1 MKAWRILLAAV
12 ACLGPALQ
20 YGLMVY
26 DETLV
31 SAAVKSVEFFSY
43 FTILSNML
51 AAATLTAPLVAPH
64 SRFAAWAEQSGP
76 RAAIAT
82 YLTITAVV
90 YHTLLASQWNPQGL
104 RFVSN
109 LTLHTITPLAYLT
122 DLALRGGQGEARWIA
137 AAKAMAYPALFGAWT
152 LIHGALSGFYPYPF
166 MNVTKRGYT
175 AVVLTMIEMSIAFA
189 LVALIFVALSRVRSK
204 VALERPASE
213 TCSSEQVSPL

>member
-1 MKAWRILLAAV
+1 MRIWRILIAAI

-51 AAATLTAPLVAPH
+51 AAAALTAPLIVPN
-64 SRFAAWAEQSGP
+64 SRFAQWAEQSGP

-104 RFVSN
+104 RMVSN
-109 LTLHTITPLAYLT
+109 IILHTITPLTYLI
-122 DLALRGGQGEARWIA
+122 DLALRGGQGQARWMA
-137 AAKAMAYPALFGAWT
+137 AAKAMAFPALFGAWT
-152 LIHGALSGFYPYPF
+152 LAHGALSGWYPYPF
-166 MNVTKRGYT
+166 MNVAKRGYP
-175 AVVLTMIEMSIAFA
+175 AVIVTMVEMSLAFA
-189 LVALIFVALSRVRSK
+189 LVAMIFVVALRVRTK
-204 VALERPASE
+204 VALTKRAPISA
-213 TCSSEQVSPL
+213 

>member
-1 MKAWRILLAAV
+1 MRAWRILIAAV
-12 ACLGPALQ
+12 TSLGPALQ

-51 AAATLTAPLVAPH
+51 AAAALVAPLVAPN
-64 SRFAAWAEQSGP
+64 SRFAVWAEQSGP

-90 YHTLLASQWNPQGL
+90 YHTMLASQWNPQGL

-109 LTLHTITPLAYLT
+109 LILHTITPLTYLT
-122 DLALRGGQGEARWIA
+122 DVALRGGQGQARWIA
-137 AAKAMAYPALFGAWT
+137 AAKAMAYPALFGLWT

-166 MNVTKRGYT
+166 MNVTKRGYP

-204 VALERPASE
+204 VVLARPASE
-213 TCSSEQVSPL
+213 TCSS

>member
-1 MKAWRILLAAV
+1 V
-12 ACLGPALQ
+12 LQ
-20 YGLMVY
+20 YGLMVH

-51 AAATLTAPLVAPH
+51 AAAALTAPLVAPT
-64 SRFAAWAEQSGP
+64 SGFAVWAEQSGQ

-90 YHTLLASQWNPQGL
+90 YHLLLASQWNPQGL
-104 RFVSN
+104 RLVSD
-109 LTLHTITPLAYLT
+109 TILHTITPIAFLV

-137 AAKAMAYPALFGAWT
+137 AAKAMAFPALYGVWT

-166 MNVTKRGYT
+166 MNVTKRGYP
-175 AVVLTMIEMSIAFA
+175 AVVLTMVEMSLAFA
-189 LVALIFVALSRVRSK
+189 LVALVFVALSRVRAK
-204 VALERPASE
+204 VALSRPAPISA
-213 TCSSEQVSPL
+213 

>member
-1 MKAWRILLAAV
+1 VKIWRILIAVV

-20 YGLMVY
+20 YGLMVH

-51 AAATLTAPLVAPH
+51 AAAALVAPLVAPS
-64 SRFAAWAEQSGP
+64 SRFATWAEQSGP

-90 YHTLLASQWNPQGL
+90 YHLLLASQWNPQGL

-109 LTLHTITPLAYLT
+109 LILHTITPLAYLA
-122 DLALRGGQGEARWIA
+122 DVGLRGGEGQARWIA
-137 AAKAMAYPALFGAWT
+137 AAKAMAFPALFGVWT
-152 LIHGALSGFYPYPF
+152 LVHGALSGFYPYPF
-166 MNVTKRGYT
+166 MNVAKRGYP
-175 AVVLTMIEMSIAFA
+175 AVVLTMVEMSLAFA
-189 LVALIFVALSRVRSK
+189 AVALIFVALLRVRTK
-204 VALERPASE
+204 VALAKPLRARSEERAL
-213 TCSSEQVSPL
+213 PL